1 MKDELGLYFYPTL
14 QTRTVRMYVREN
26 AGQVEFRMWS
36 ADNPEI
42 WDKHGW
48 VPHQAVV
55 QAASLY
61 RETGSD
67 RNPLALYDLD
77 VARVLIRDGE

>member
-1 MKDELGLYFYPTL
+1 MKDDLGLYYHPTL
-14 QTRTVRMYVREN
+14 QTQTVRMYVREN

-36 ADNPEI
+36 SDNPEI

-48 VPHQAVV
+48 VPHAAIV
-55 QAASLY
+55 QAAALY
-61 RETGSD
+61 REGGSD

-77 VARVLIRDGE
+77 VARRVIKDGN